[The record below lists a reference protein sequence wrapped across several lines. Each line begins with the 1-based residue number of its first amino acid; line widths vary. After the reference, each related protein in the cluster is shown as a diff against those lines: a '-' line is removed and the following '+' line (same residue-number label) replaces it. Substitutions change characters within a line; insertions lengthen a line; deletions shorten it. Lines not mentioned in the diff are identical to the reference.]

1 MVKKKKPAL
10 FKSIPCKTLTTKE
23 KIHQYPL
30 IHNPCTLP
38 LHTHTD
44 MTSALSSRDKI
55 CGGSLLTLKVM
66 AHRHILGENTISTR
80 EPALWKSR

>member
-1 MVKKKKPAL
+1 MVKKTAL

-23 KIHQYPL
+23 KKNTPISPHTQSVH
-30 IHNPCTLP
+30 ITFT
-38 LHTHTD
+38 HTHTD